1 MTDRDAELRSLASE
15 LRERDAVADAFLAK
29 SFTDQLLVLD
39 LQQDGAVPSDIVES
53 LRDHDL
59 VGANEVYGEDG
70 SDVSFAGTVG
80 DTARHQFVDVR
91 TRGDHQSYVVE

>member
-1 MTDRDAELRSLASE
+1 
-15 LRERDAVADAFLAK
+15 
-29 SFTDQLLVLD
+29 
-39 LQQDGAVPSDIVES
+39 
-53 LRDHDL
+53 